1 MKKLF
6 TLLTITLATSFFTN
20 ANAQVRLGA
29 QAGVILNS
37 PTVTGL
43 ADKSNITTP
52 TFGIIA
58 EINAGPLLFR
68 PSVNYLKNGF
78 KDEIRSTLGSITN
91 VNTQTYTFQNLEIPL
106 DITLPVKLKSGK
118 LLLSV
123 APVITVGLK
132 GEAREVNSTQ
142 VGTAAPSV
150 NTLNTVIQYGA
161 ANGEIKKTDWGTR
174 FGLGYAFNNGLQI
187 NAAYK
192 LGLTNLLNDYN
203 DRYKAHHL
211 MLTAAYFIL
220 GNKKK

>member
-6 TLLTITLATSFFTN
+6 TLLSITITTSFFTN

-37 PTVTGL
+37 PSVSGL
-43 ADKSNITTP
+43 ADKKNITTP

-58 EINAGPLLFR
+58 EINAGPLLLR
-68 PSVNYLKNGF
+68 PSVNYLKTGF
-78 KDEIRSTLGSITN
+78 KQEIRNTLGSITN

-106 DITLPVKLKSGK
+106 DITLPIKLKSGK
-118 LLLSV
+118 LLISA
-123 APVITVGLK
+123 APVVTVGLK
-132 GEAREVNSTQ
+132 GEAKEVNSSQ

-150 NTLNTVIQYGA
+150 QTLTTAIKYGA
-161 ANGEIKKTDWGTR
+161 ANSEIKKTEWGTR

-192 LGLTNLLNDYN
+192 LGLTNLINDNN
-203 DRYKAHHL
+203 DSYKAHHL
-211 MLTAAYFIL
+211 MLTAAYFIF